1 MRKTPMN
8 AMELPL
14 NERAELAIQAAIR
27 KVIAEH
33 AREGLSMYV

>member
-14 NERAELAIQAAIR
+14 NERAELVMQAAIR
-27 KVIAEH
+27 KVIEEH